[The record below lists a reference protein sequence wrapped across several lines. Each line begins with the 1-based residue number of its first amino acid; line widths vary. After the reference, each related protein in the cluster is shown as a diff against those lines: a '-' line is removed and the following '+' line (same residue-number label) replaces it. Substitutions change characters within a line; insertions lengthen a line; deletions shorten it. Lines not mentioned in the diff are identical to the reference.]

1 MGVSLGDQPFS
12 ANFFSFL
19 TSHVANCNFSLFTI
33 NNSFSAN
40 FTLNHLQNLNNLFK
54 ELDIFSLLLTFEL
67 DKAASQLEV
76 KVIVSLAERQTWLNL
91 PLSPK

>member
-12 ANFFSFL
+12 ANFFS
-19 TSHVANCNFSLFTI
+19 SHVANCNFSLFTI